1 MPLAK
6 RLLLPALAAVVL
18 SACGTSS
25 KPVAGSIPANSL
37 KSGHAVVD
45 DPRSKHVTCLRA
57 HHLPVIE
64 QGETNLRIGTAT
76 GDPTVTFA
84 PTPGAAQE
92 EQITNRVE
100 SAEVIGSALLYPH
113 RASDAELQVIEDC
126 LAQGVSG

>member
-1 MPLAK
+1 V
-6 RLLLPALAAVVL
+6 LAAVGL

-25 KPVAGSIPANSL
+25 KPVAGSIPTNAP
-37 KSGHAVVD
+37 KAGHATVD
-45 DPRSKHVTCLRA
+45 DPRARHISCLRA
-57 HHLPVIE
+57 AGLPVVK
-64 QGETNLRIGTAT
+64 QGQTNLLIGTAV

-113 RASDAELQVIEDC
+113 RASDDELQTIEDC
-126 LAQGVSG
+126 LAEGVSG